1 MLTVLQEQ
9 TVKMTLDAT
18 DMNTSLLFEAFMVFY
33 LIECAVLISVA
44 YWYYREPRAIEKK
57 IWDPWGVWKEIK

>member
-1 MLTVLQEQ
+1 MLTVLLEQ
-9 TVKMTLDAT
+9 TVKMTLVAT
-18 DMNTSLLFEAFMVFY
+18 NMNASLLFESFMVFY

-44 YWYYREPRAIEKK
+44 YWYYKEPQVVKKK

>member
-1 MLTVLQEQ
+1 
-9 TVKMTLDAT
+9 MTLDAT

-57 IWDPWGVWKEIK
+57 VWDPWGVWKEIK